1 MSYVFPGLWLHILKK
16 IWADWNNKESI
27 EETKCLSLSC
37 CWFSMK
43 KRFKE
48 CCNRVLAESENPEE
62 GVGFRES
69 WWNLKGFS
77 REKFFGKKGNPK
89 IFASWELWD
98 FLSKHCFWSAECYT
112 KFLTTCPTP
121 VIKHFIKI
129 NVIVRWWPYEKKLS
143 TKYFIY
149 LSCTIRKVLV
159 SEMVMWQVKRWQT
172 KSMTSATNIFTFI
185 CECTAHICLRQINN
199 VEIKH
204 CWVLLNFVFMI

>member
-98 FLSKHCFWSAECYT
+98 FLSKHCFWSAERYT

-143 TKYFIY
+143 TKYFY
-149 LSCTIRKVLV
+149 TCPAPSGRCWWVKWLCDKLNVGKLKVWHQLQTYSLSFVNV
-159 SEMVMWQVKRWQT
+159 QH
-172 KSMTSATNIFTFI
+172 TF
-185 CECTAHICLRQINN
+185 AWDR
-199 VEIKH
+199 
-204 CWVLLNFVFMI
+204 